1 MSLFEIEEV
10 KRKKRK
16 FPKGLLLTGVISAI
30 ASLGLAVGALI
41 TLSGGDTSTSEFGT
55 GVIVFTG
62 CDSDGITAVPL
73 QSFVTSATQNKFT
86 YNEVTLTGISKDC
99 AGRDLTI
106 TIRDENGGILPVSI
120 AEDGRVISSVRFWF
134 QDLTNSPGKVT
145 RNGYFSDMFTL
156 LGPDV
161 GTGLVTVSTVNNLQ
175 PTAEVLPTDGNGDVI
190 WNGDNPMTYW
200 QMDPDDNQVTIV
212 FNPSP
217 VTSGPKSGQDQVG
230 GFADARH
237 GYSIVMESIP
247 HRDS

>member
-16 FPKGLLLTGVISAI
+16 FPKGLLLAGIISAI

-41 TLSGGDTSTSEFGT
+41 TLSGGDTSTAEYGT

-62 CDSDGITAVPL
+62 CDSDGMNAIPL

-86 YNEVTLTGISKDC
+86 YNEITLTGISKDC
-99 AGRDLTI
+99 VGRDLTL
-106 TIRDENGGILPVSI
+106 TIRDENSTILPVSI
-120 AEDGRVISSVRFWF
+120 AEDGRVITSVRFWF
-134 QDLTNSPGKVT
+134 QDLTNSPGRVN

-161 GTGLVTVSTVNNLQ
+161 GTGLVTVSTVNNLL
-175 PTAEVLPTDGNGDVI
+175 PTGETLPTDENGDVN

-200 QMDPDDNQVTIV
+200 KMNPDDNRVTIV
-212 FNPSP
+212 FAPSP
-217 VTSGPKSGQDQVG
+217 VTSGPKAGQDQVG

-237 GYSIVMESIP
+237 GYSIVMESTP
-247 HRDS
+247 HQNS